1 VGNVLQLSYKRQWS
15 LYFIILIF
23 RYSIIINTLPLLLDS
38 RRASDFCKCILANLC
53 GILARATVLS
63 PCKKQSL
70 QPRPLPISGCA
81 IYPASGKRKSEGKAV
96 SVKLA
101 GIIIAIVTHMAP
113 ARQWL
118 WYCHNEQLH
127 TAKGRFPP
135 GSKHQ
140 AA

>member
-1 VGNVLQLSYKRQWS
+1 MVFIFYYLHISLIYNNQRVISPAEPPAGFWFLQEQASKPMWKPRSPQQYCPPARSKACIKPQ
-15 LYFIILIF
+15 
-23 RYSIIINTLPLLLDS
+23 
-38 RRASDFCKCILANLC
+38 RRCQYRVA
-53 GILARATVLS
+53 
-63 PCKKQSL
+63 
-70 QPRPLPISGCA
+70 A
-81 IYPASGKRKSEGKAV
+81 IYLASGKRKSEGKPV

-101 GIIIAIVTHMAP
+101 GIIIDIVTHMAP

-118 WYCHNEQLH
+118 GHCHNERLH

>member
-1 VGNVLQLSYKRQWS
+1 VEAS
-15 LYFIILIF
+15 L
-23 RYSIIINTLPLLLDS
+23 
-38 RRASDFCKCILANLC
+38 AA
-53 GILARATVLS
+53 AVLS
-63 PCKKQSL
+63 TCKKQSL

-118 WYCHNEQLH
+118 GHCHNEQLH